1 MIDINTPPPD
11 DERKSALN
19 QLMNDPDL
27 TPEMKASLAAAI
39 NLGMILTELDKFLNK
54 PTNPETK

>member
-1 MIDINTPPPD
+1 MIDTNTPPPD
-11 DERKSALN
+11 ERNSALK

-27 TPEMKASLAAAI
+27 TPEQKASIASAI